1 MSITTTDPI
10 ADMLSRLRNAIA
22 VNKTEVNL
30 PHSKIKE
37 SVAKLLSDNGF
48 IQGVSVS
55 GTGVAKSLKLTISAD
70 GTSPITE
77 IVRLS
82 TPGRRHYVGVNDIP
96 IVKRGRGIVVLSTS
110 KGIMTGTEASK
121 QRIGG
126 ELICRVY

>member
-1 MSITTTDPI
+1 M
-10 ADMLSRLRNAIA
+10 
-22 VNKTEVNL
+22 